1 MKNKCFGC
9 LNLRILFANSL
20 YGAFRWDNLL
30 MEKRGNEYHLY
41 IMEIPVI
48 NLPNSSTVIHFL
60 WFSHN
65 QAKNEGC
72 FGKFIIFLS
81 WVHELALSCGSSGL
95 GHNIKHCL
103 VIWKQA
109 GRGKYFQRRW
119 SLPPA
124 QDKRNLAKLSAL
136 LFPKVAKTGF
146 SFFFIKIVKAN
157 MPPFTKGN

>member
-1 MKNKCFGC
+1 MHLDGKSF
-9 LNLRILFANSL
+9 
-20 YGAFRWDNLL
+20 L
-30 MEKRGNEYHLY
+30 MWKRGRSEYHLY

-72 FGKFIIFLS
+72 FGKFIILSIFLS
-81 WVHELALSCGSSGL
+81 WVHDELALSCGSSGL

-103 VIWKQA
+103 AIWKQA
-109 GRGKYFQRRW
+109 ERGKYFQRRW

-146 SFFFIKIVKAN
+146 SFFFYQNSKSKYASLH
-157 MPPFTKGN
+157 

>member
-1 MKNKCFGC
+1 MHLDGKSF
-9 LNLRILFANSL
+9 
-20 YGAFRWDNLL
+20 L
-30 MEKRGNEYHLY
+30 MWKRGRSEYHLY

-72 FGKFIIFLS
+72 FGKFIILSIFLS
-81 WVHELALSCGSSGL
+81 WWVHELALSCGSSGL

-103 VIWKQA
+103 AIWKQA
-109 GRGKYFQRRW
+109 ERGKYFQRRW

-146 SFFFIKIVKAN
+146 SFFSIKIVKAN